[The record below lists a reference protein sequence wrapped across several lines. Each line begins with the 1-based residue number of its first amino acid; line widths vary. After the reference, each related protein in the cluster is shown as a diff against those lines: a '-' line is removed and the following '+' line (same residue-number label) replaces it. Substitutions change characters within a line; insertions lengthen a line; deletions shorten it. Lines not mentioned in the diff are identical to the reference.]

1 VSLLQLTASSN
12 IRLTIILIV
21 FAVSTTCDSFKSNK
35 ATPTPTPQSPAQRVA
50 ESESEFQQDW
60 RDDAVRAEARQAA
73 INFLKAKAPD
83 WKIKGVSSEPYKHG
97 SYWVAVDLEKDKR
110 TAVIPFLVRKF
121 FPESGDPYWRVIF
134 LRSTFEAQE
143 HALHD
148 ADLLKQLDEAETKI
162 YELENPEP
170 PPDEP

>member
-1 VSLLQLTASSN
+1 MLVL
-12 IRLTIILIV
+12 
-21 FAVSTTCDSFKSNK
+21 FATVTSCDSSKSAR
-35 ATPTPTPQSPAQRVA
+35 ATPTPTPQSSAERVA

-60 RDDAVRAEARQAA
+60 KDDSIRAEARQAA
-73 INFLKAKAPD
+73 IKFLKTKAPD
-83 WKIKGVSSEPYKHG
+83 WNIRGVSSEAYQNG
-97 SYWVAVDLEKDKR
+97 SYWIAVDLEKDKR
-110 TAVIPFLVRKF
+110 TAVVPFLVRKF

-148 ADLLKQLDEAETKI
+148 ADLLKQLDEAETRV

-170 PPDEP
+170 PVEP